1 MRLFAKSK
9 AKIAEQKAVIKKT
22 HSKRAGDWERWEK
35 FLPTIGIKNDPF
47 LQDFG
52 NEDGYQISDV
62 FQAYLVCYRDNLFG
76 TKAKGKIGE
85 ARLRQ
90 GLSNIRTR
98 FEDEGFKR
106 PVTTSTGRLIPCI
119 ERQLQGYRVD
129 DPASTRQ
136 AALPLLVFETLWKND
151 KTPLSEATGQLTV
164 GALYFA
170 MRSCECSYTSQD
182 IRTQL
187 LALEDVKFYTNGREV
202 RKNRQGAQKVKIV
215 FPNQKNMEK
224 MEPVI
229 RSRADESSIL
239 CPVRSWG
246 AIIDRIEGYK
256 GTTGKTTVNT
266 VEINGKLKKIDSS
279 TIRNR
284 IRVAVDAIGE
294 EKLGFTA
301 KEVGT
306 HSIRTSFATLLYLRK
321 VDPILIQIGG
331 RWKSTAFL
339 KYIRR
344 DTTEIAIT
352 GGISHRSNRKI
363 KKLK

>member
-1 MRLFAKSK
+1 M
-9 AKIAEQKAVIKKT
+9 
-22 HSKRAGDWERWEK
+22 
-35 FLPTIGIKNDPF
+35 
-47 LQDFG
+47 
-52 NEDGYQISDV
+52 
-62 FQAYLVCYRDNLFG
+62 VCYGDNLFG
-76 TKAKGKIGE
+76 TKAKGKFGE

-90 GLSNIRTR
+90 GLSNICKR
-98 FEDEGFKR
+98 FEDEGFKH
-106 PVTTSTGRLIPCI
+106 PVTTSSGLLIPCI

-129 DPASTRQ
+129 NPASKRQ
-136 AALPLLVFETLWKND
+136 AALPLLVFITLWKNN
-151 KTPLSEATGQLTV
+151 KTPSSEATGQLSV

-170 MRSCECSYTSQD
+170 MRSCEYSYTSQD

-202 RKNRQGAQKVKIV
+202 CKNRQGAQKVKIV

-229 RSRADESSIL
+229 RSRADKSSIL
-239 CPVRSWG
+239 C
-246 AIIDRIEGYK
+246 DRIEGYK

-331 RWKSTAFL
+331 RC
-339 KYIRR
+339 
-344 DTTEIAIT
+344 
-352 GGISHRSNRKI
+352 
-363 KKLK
+363 

>member
-1 MRLFAKSK
+1 
-9 AKIAEQKAVIKKT
+9 
-22 HSKRAGDWERWEK
+22 
-35 FLPTIGIKNDPF
+35 
-47 LQDFG
+47 
-52 NEDGYQISDV
+52 
-62 FQAYLVCYRDNLFG
+62 
-76 TKAKGKIGE
+76 
-85 ARLRQ
+85 
-90 GLSNIRTR
+90 
-98 FEDEGFKR
+98 
-106 PVTTSTGRLIPCI
+106 
-119 ERQLQGYRVD
+119 
-129 DPASTRQ
+129 
-136 AALPLLVFETLWKND
+136 
-151 KTPLSEATGQLTV
+151 
-164 GALYFA
+164 
-170 MRSCECSYTSQD
+170 
-182 IRTQL
+182 
-187 LALEDVKFYTNGREV
+187 
-202 RKNRQGAQKVKIV
+202 
-215 FPNQKNMEK
+215 MEK

-266 VEINGKLKKIDSS
+266 VEINGKLRKIDSS